1 MREIT
6 CNDQLDDLL
15 CNRIDNQSLSLY
27 DWTNNKSYV
36 PHSEIRHKICETN
49 KAKIASNSIDKDG
62 SFSGSVVNMSRL
74 IKATARQSE
83 KHEAALR
90 QNEKHEASSR
100 QNEKHESVKF
110 MEEIDERPKFDEAET
125 HKLDEKYMNEITDK
139 FKYNNFEI
147 SEKILFINEDA
158 KNLISTILEDT
169 VYNIVSEAVY
179 GETNLTES
187 TKIYFKKLNKK

>member
-1 MREIT
+1 MKEIT

-15 CNRIDNQSLSLY
+15 CNRIDNQSLALY

-36 PHSEIRHKICETN
+36 PHSEIRYKICETN
-49 KAKIASNSIDKDG
+49 KAKINSNSNDKDV
-62 SFSGSVVNMSRL
+62 SISANSGNMSRL
-74 IKATARQSE
+74 MKATGR
-83 KHEAALR
+83 L
-90 QNEKHEASSR
+90 NEKAERDRDKDSN
-100 QNEKHESVKF
+100 NEKEKEKSHTVKF
-110 MEEIDERPKFDEAET
+110 LEELDDNRPKFDEAEA

-139 FKYNNFEI
+139 FNYNNFEI

-187 TKIYFKKLNKK
+187 TKIYFKKFNKK